1 MNPRRGMPPEPD
13 DPFSNDETDL
23 EKSAIRRGLWLDE
36 SQEVVAPRRASR
48 ALPDD
53 QDDEPTLSS
62 IDLAPSRR
70 GEPAD
75 EADEEPAA
83 DLPPA
88 GPAPHSP
95 ASTSPDQAPE
105 TPAGDD
111 DGSRWRLRVVA
122 ATLLGL
128 GAAFG
133 LGAIPAEPAPLAQTI
148 PLITAISR
156 ICPAPNGAESTLL
169 AASLE
174 GDIQLRTIG
183 ESGTSAEPGWL
194 QLPGR
199 TQPVIISPAVQE
211 SGVTGGSLL
220 SSDRQLWWGAC
231 RAPLDDQYV
240 QVPGGANADLLIIN
254 SESTDA
260 LVDVTLS
267 GPDGEIVGDGLRGIT
282 IPADSQRVIDLGSFA
297 DDVDALGA
305 RIRTSLGRVSAVA
318 QIARDDSGDFA
329 TSTVQST
336 GLIIAAVPADASGT
350 VVLLT
355 NPGTSRAVVQIEAV
369 SEAGR
374 YALPGFESVTLDAQ
388 RTTAVDLTDAIGGLP
403 VSVVISG
410 RDLIAASA
418 VVTTNG
424 DLGIEPAQVVD
435 ESVAANDLVAVV
447 PGPGRLQ
454 LANPGDQESLI
465 VIDWGEDQAEATTT
479 ASAGTVVSVP
489 IPEGAET
496 VRVTSTAPLSAAL
509 LLSAQGRSGFA
520 IAQLEPAARTQA
532 SMPVEIDAGLGG

>member
-1 MNPRRGMPPEPD
+1 M
-13 DPFSNDETDL
+13 
-23 EKSAIRRGLWLDE
+23 
-36 SQEVVAPRRASR
+36 V
-48 ALPDD
+48 
-53 QDDEPTLSS
+53 
-62 IDLAPSRR
+62 
-70 GEPAD
+70 
-75 EADEEPAA
+75 
-83 DLPPA
+83 
-88 GPAPHSP
+88 
-95 ASTSPDQAPE
+95 
-105 TPAGDD
+105 
-111 DGSRWRLRVVA
+111 
-122 ATLLGL
+122 
-128 GAAFG
+128 
-133 LGAIPAEPAPLAQTI
+133 
-148 PLITAISR
+148 
-156 ICPAPNGAESTLL
+156 
-169 AASLE
+169 
-174 GDIQLRTIG
+174 
-183 ESGTSAEPGWL
+183 
-194 QLPGR
+194 GR
-199 TQPVIISPAVQE
+199 
-211 SGVTGGSLL
+211 
-220 SSDRQLWWGAC
+220 
-231 RAPLDDQYV
+231 
-240 QVPGGANADLLIIN
+240 
-254 SESTDA
+254 A